1 MRIGLLVVLVTWANL
16 LPEAAGKIVRRI
28 GPDGI
33 PTYTYVPDAPRRPL
47 RQLRATRRYQALLAE
62 AARKFRLPVALLAAV
77 LETES
82 AGDAQAVSSAGAQG
96 LMQLIP
102 KTQARMEVAD
112 PFDPRESI
120 FGGARY
126 LRDLADRF
134 DENLVLI
141 VAGYHAGE
149 RTVVEAGYRI
159 PAIPSTRR
167 YVTTVLRRYYR
178 AQADARRPSRPGG
191 KAP

>member
-1 MRIGLLVVLVTWANL
+1 
-16 LPEAAGKIVRRI
+16 
-28 GPDGI
+28 
-33 PTYTYVPDAPRRPL
+33 
-47 RQLRATRRYQALLAE
+47 
-62 AARKFRLPVALLAAV
+62 VALLSAV

-82 AGDAQAVSSAGAQG
+82 AGDTQAVSSAGAQG

-102 KTQARMEVAD
+102 RTQARMEVAD
-112 PFDPRESI
+112 PFDPRDSI

-149 RTVVEAGYRI
+149 RAVVEAGYRI
-159 PAIPSTRR
+159 PAFPSTRQ
-167 YVTTVLRRYYR
+167 YVTTVLRRFYR
-178 AQADARRPSRPGG
+178 AQADARRPQRPGG
-191 KAP
+191 KTP

>member
-1 MRIGLLVVLVTWANL
+1 VILIALPSWA
-16 LPEAAGKIVRRI
+16 EAKIVPRVGR
-28 GPDGI
+28 DGVV
-33 PTYTYVPDAPRRPL
+33 TYVYVPDTRK
-47 RQLRATRRYQALLAE
+47 QIGKMRASRRYRALLNE
-62 AARKFRLPVALLAAV
+62 AARKYRLPTALLQAV

-82 AGDAQAVSSAGAQG
+82 AGDMRAVSGAGAQG

-102 KTQARMEVAD
+102 KTQARMGVSD

-126 LRDLADRF
+126 LRELADRF

-149 RTVVEAGYRI
+149 RAVEAAGFRV
-159 PAIPSTRR
+159 PEFPTTRQ
-167 YVTTVLRRYYR
+167 YVLTVLRRYYR
-178 AQADARRPSRPGG
+178 A
-191 KAP
+191 KASATRAPRAGATP